1 MPSNEASIVDCIDT
15 NSYKKIKSLRPNK
28 NSKDRDRGLL
38 MNLKS
43 VDLNYLMVGYESGE
57 LALFDLR
64 NNGQVA
70 SIDLFNGQ
78 PLMCFDYNGN
88 SNFGMCG
95 SSESELKHVALDRK
109 ENDSTIDLVSSSSIS
124 LVNPGL
130 NCIKIRKT
138 DSKIFSCGSWD
149 SRIRVYGVKK
159 LKLLAVLD
167 FHKEAIN
174 TIDFSNSN
182 LMAAG
187 SNDGIISFWNLY

>member
-1 MPSNEASIVDCIDT
+1 LPSNEASVVDCVDT
-15 NSYKKIKSLRPNK
+15 KSYKKLKSLRPKTNAK
-28 NSKDRDRGLL
+28 DRGLL
-38 MNLKS
+38 MNLKAI
-43 VDLNYLMVGYESGE
+43 DANYLMAGYESGE

-64 NNGQVA
+64 TYGQVG
-70 SIDLFNGQ
+70 SISLFSGQ
-78 PLMCFDYNGN
+78 PLMCFDYNAS

-95 SSESELKHVALDRK
+95 SSESSLKHVAIERK
-109 ENDSTIDLVSSSSIS
+109 ENDSSVVDLISSSSVS